1 MNFYVIFF
9 LSGEPPNYKNH
20 QQLTVLPLSPSQITP
35 TTTPPK
41 NYGMSPRMVSPPQRA
56 PPPYHPP
63 PPPSTVIYHNGSKL
77 VSFFPLSLQ
86 FLQKSS
92 RFCNIIEYFS
102 ISFEKTY
109 SLYWDFEPKSKSWI
123 VDFFLLMKKH
133 LKITFFR
140 QNDSIWKITV
150 SSWMKGRTLCLS
162 SFVCRWR

>member
-1 MNFYVIFF
+1 MCVFRNFVKLQREFLRNIF

-77 VSFFPLSLQ
+77 VRFFFSLSPNSTEKQQVLLYHRHSRQ
-86 FLQKSS
+86 ESQNTFLCNLKNIHFIL
-92 RFCNIIEYFS
+92 RFFWS
-102 ISFEKTY
+102 
-109 SLYWDFEPKSKSWI
+109 KSKS
-123 VDFFLLMKKH
+123 
-133 LKITFFR
+133 
-140 QNDSIWKITV
+140 
-150 SSWMKGRTLCLS
+150 
-162 SFVCRWR
+162 

>member
-1 MNFYVIFF
+1 MYLEISWNYNMNFYVFFF

-77 VSFFPLSLQ
+77 VSCFFLSLQ
-86 FLQKSS
+86 FLQKCS
-92 RFCNIIEYFS
+92 RCCYIIEYFT
-102 ISFEKTY
+102 ILFEKNIRFM
-109 SLYWDFEPKSKSWI
+109 LRFWAEIEKLNCG
-123 VDFFLLMKKH
+123 FF
-133 LKITFFR
+133 
-140 QNDSIWKITV
+140 
-150 SSWMKGRTLCLS
+150 SSHEKTS
-162 SFVCRWR
+162 

>member
-77 VSFFPLSLQ
+77 VSFFFSLSN
-86 FLQKSS
+86 FY
-92 RFCNIIEYFS
+92 RNVVGVV
-102 ISFEKTY
+102 ISWNTFP
-109 SLYWDFEPKSKSWI
+109 SHL
-123 VDFFLLMKKH
+123 KKH
-133 LKITFFR
+133 IVYVEILSRNRKVELWIFF
-140 QNDSIWKITV
+140 
-150 SSWMKGRTLCLS
+150 
-162 SFVCRWR
+162 FF

>member
-1 MNFYVIFF
+1 MCVFRNFVKLQHEFLRNIF

-77 VSFFPLSLQ
+77 VRFFFSLSPN
-86 FLQKSS
+86 ST
-92 RFCNIIEYFS
+92 
-102 ISFEKTY
+102 EK
-109 SLYWDFEPKSKSWI
+109 
-123 VDFFLLMKKH
+123 
-133 LKITFFR
+133 
-140 QNDSIWKITV
+140 
-150 SSWMKGRTLCLS
+150 
-162 SFVCRWR
+162 

>member
-1 MNFYVIFF
+1 MCVFRNFVKLQHEFLRNSF

-77 VSFFPLSLQ
+77 VSFF
-86 FLQKSS
+86 FM
-92 RFCNIIEYFS
+92 NE
-102 ISFEKTY
+102 
-109 SLYWDFEPKSKSWI
+109 
-123 VDFFLLMKKH
+123 
-133 LKITFFR
+133 
-140 QNDSIWKITV
+140 
-150 SSWMKGRTLCLS
+150 LCLS
-162 SFVCRWR
+162 SSFTFES